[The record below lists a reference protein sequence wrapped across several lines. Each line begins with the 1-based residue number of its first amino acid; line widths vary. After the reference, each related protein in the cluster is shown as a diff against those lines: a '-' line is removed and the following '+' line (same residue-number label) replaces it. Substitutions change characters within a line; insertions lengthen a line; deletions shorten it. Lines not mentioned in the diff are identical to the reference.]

1 MTKKSGSSKKAP
13 EGETVQ
19 PPASDTPPADE
30 NVTPEV
36 DDSPPAETAV
46 AVPTTS
52 PTGSER
58 WRAVVGAF
66 ATTIGKSLEEVTRAL
81 TTYLGGNG
89 DEEVDLLERADCT
102 PDAEIVSAVGADV
115 TLPKMRKAIAAL
127 RTSTNNDGD
136 APTTTPAASSVAPA
150 PGPMTPGMITMSLLP
165 TPHDDG
171 ALLDALRTG
180 GVDRVGVEN
189 VEAAIRS
196 YFANKAG
203 WFGIPD
209 RLAEAMEKKALAL
222 SRPADQAFYDVYAE
236 VVSRKY
242 AEVISA
248 LNVDRRFMSQK
259 WQTELLRRTE
269 GIETILREFHG
280 QLRAWYETWTA
291 QMGNPG
297 MIVAALVG
305 GMGAMPGMS
314 QIPDFTHLYDKVDA
328 VVDRMNA
335 VFAGPM
341 IPAAAAL
348 ASRSVKI
355 KEFLKDERIRVALGY
370 ADQEE
375 MLRELGIAVPA
386 DAGRQERD
394 MVQYI
399 LSVYHFRT
407 VTGGQEATYLTQLF
421 MLGERIIGGNG
432 VSQPAAA
439 PADAAFRPLTK
450 GRGRHQTFGD
460 EEDR

>member
-30 NVTPEV
+30 NVTPKV

-58 WRAVVGAF
+58 WRAVVGTF

-81 TTYLGGNG
+81 TIYLGGNG

-102 PDAEIVSAVGADV
+102 PDAEIVNAIGADV

-127 RTSTNNDGD
+127 RMSANNDGD
-136 APTTTPAASSVAPA
+136 APTTTATPSVAPT
-150 PGPMTPGMITMSLLP
+150 PGPMAPGMMTMSLLP

-203 WFGIPD
+203 WFEIPD
-209 RLAEAMEKKALAL
+209 KLAEAMEKKALAL
-222 SRPADQAFYDVYAE
+222 AKPADQAFYEVYAE
-236 VVSRKY
+236 VVSKKY

-248 LNVDRRFMSQK
+248 LNVDRRFASQK

-280 QLRAWYETWTA
+280 QLKAWYETWTT

-305 GMGAMPGMS
+305 GMGAVPGMN
-314 QIPDFTHLYDKVDA
+314 QIPDFMHLYDKVDA
-328 VVDRMNA
+328 VVDKMNA

-375 MLRELGIAVPA
+375 MLRELGIAVSA

-399 LSVYHFRT
+399 LSVYHFRA

-432 VSQPAAA
+432 VSQPVATTDTA
-439 PADAAFRPLTK
+439 PRPLII
-450 GRGRHQTFGD
+450 GRGRRHQTFGG